1 MNAQHT
7 LWEYRL
13 QAEDSGQ
20 KYLTILRYKFHFSLR
35 ILQRLK
41 QGEQVWINGKFT
53 YLTARGK
60 EGEMLSIQLF
70 HDEKT
75 NILGENLPLD
85 ILYEDE
91 YLLVVNKPAGQV
103 VHPTHR
109 YLTNTL
115 GNAVVGYW
123 ERKGEHHLYRPI
135 HRIDRNTS
143 GVVIIAKNR
152 FAHQQLAWQL
162 ERGHIR
168 KRYFGFVEGIVLEN
182 EGTID
187 DPIGFA
193 PDSFIKRQAQPDG
206 QPARTHYRVLRHY
219 PSATFLE
226 FILETGRTHQI
237 RVHCAGFKHPLLG
250 DDLYNGD
257 TTLLSRQA
265 LHSSEYAFL
274 HPATRLPL
282 IIRAPFPEDLRNLVK
297 KLIEQGGYKNGSQE
311 RTKTAIQRDKN

>member
-7 LWEYRL
+7 KWEYRL

-20 KYLTILRYKFHFSLR
+20 KYLTILLHKFHFSLR
-35 ILQRLK
+35 LLQRLK
-41 QGEQVWINGKFT
+41 QGERVWVNGSFT

-70 HDEKT
+70 TDEEA
-75 NILGENLPLD
+75 NIPGEDLPVD

-91 YLLVVNKPAGQV
+91 YLLAVNKPVGQV

-115 GNAVVGYW
+115 GNAVIGYW
-123 ERKGEHHLYRPI
+123 ERNGEHRLYRPI

-143 GVVIIAKNR
+143 GVVIIAKNQ

-162 ERGHIR
+162 ERGQIH
-168 KRYFGFVEGIVLEN
+168 KRYFGFVEGVVHEDK
-182 EGTID
+182 GTID

-193 PDSFIKRQAQPDG
+193 PDSFIKRQIHPDG
-206 QPARTHYRVLRHY
+206 MPSRTLFRVLSRY
-219 PSATFLE
+219 PNSTFLE

-237 RVHCAGFKHPLLG
+237 RAHCAGFGHPLLG
-250 DDLYNGD
+250 DDLYGGD
-257 TTLLSRQA
+257 TTFLTRQA
-265 LHSSEYAFL
+265 LHASIYAFQ
-274 HPATRLPL
+274 HPATSLPVV
-282 IIRAPFPEDLRNLVK
+282 IRAPFPEDLRNLVK
-297 KLIEQGGYKNGSQE
+297 KLKV
-311 RTKTAIQRDKN
+311 

>member
-13 QAEDSGQ
+13 QSEDSGQ
-20 KYLTILRYKFHFSLR
+20 KYLTILLHKFHFSLR
-35 ILQRLK
+35 LLQRLK
-41 QGEQVWINGKFT
+41 QGERVWINGTFT

-60 EGEMLSIQLF
+60 EGETLSVQLF
-70 HDEKT
+70 SDDEET
-75 NILGENLPLD
+75 NIPGENLPLK

-91 YLLVVNKPAGQV
+91 YLFAVNKPVGQV

-115 GNAVVGYW
+115 GNAVIGYW
-123 ERKGEHHLYRPI
+123 ERQGEHRLYRPI

-143 GVVIIAKNR
+143 GVVVIAKNQ

-162 ERGHIR
+162 ERGQIL
-168 KRYFGFVEGIVLEN
+168 KRYFGFVKGVVHEN

-193 PDSFIKRQAQPDG
+193 PDSFIKRNIHPDG
-206 QPARTHYRVLRHY
+206 MPARTLFRVLYRY
-219 PSATFLE
+219 PQATLLE

-237 RVHCAGFKHPLLG
+237 RVHCEGFGHPMLG
-250 DDLYNGD
+250 DDLYGGD

-265 LHSSEYAFL
+265 LHSSVYAFL
-274 HPATRLPL
+274 HPATGLPL
-282 IIRAPFPEDLRNLVK
+282 VIRAPFPDDLRELVK
-297 KLIEQGGYKNGSQE
+297 KLKSF
-311 RTKTAIQRDKN
+311 TL